1 MLLVTPVLHTHA
13 FYIHAVL
20 FSPVISSADPPG
32 SDWDESKDACSVK
45 VVVMNVLANGCRLS
59 NRKTQAKLA
68 FSWSQVLQHPNSW
81 KSNIILQCSL
91 LWSRPRLTNC
101 AVNLLDVQP

>member
-59 NRKTQAKLA
+59 NRKTSKISFQLESGFAAPQFMEIQYYSSVFSALVPPTPDKL
-68 FSWSQVLQHPNSW
+68 
-81 KSNIILQCSL
+81 C
-91 LWSRPRLTNC
+91 R
-101 AVNLLDVQP
+101 